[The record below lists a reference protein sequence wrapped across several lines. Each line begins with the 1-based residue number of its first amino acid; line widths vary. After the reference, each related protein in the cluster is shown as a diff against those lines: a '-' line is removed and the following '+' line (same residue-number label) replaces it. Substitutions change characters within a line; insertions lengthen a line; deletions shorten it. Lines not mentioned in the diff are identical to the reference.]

1 MNGKLE
7 PSTMTDKETITE
19 NLPTL
24 SEKELRE
31 LRARI
36 DFLLRGAPKSPTKT
50 NGNGAG
56 NGAGSEDPVL
66 MVLEVIHRLC
76 RDHGV
81 ESRPLEALRGS
92 HGYPAFAEKV
102 PQVLSSLGA
111 KTFTVPELRT
121 LLRLSL
127 GLTLEELTHMGVPVS
142 ASVLMNHV
150 HRVPGVLDTHFPGY
164 REAGMLKLV
173 VRSDGAPDD

>member
-1 MNGKLE
+1 
-7 PSTMTDKETITE
+7 MTPKDNISQT
-19 NLPTL
+19 LPEL
-24 SEKELRE
+24 SQKELRE

-36 DFLLRGAPKSPTKT
+36 DFLLRGRPGWAPKPM

-56 NGAGSEDPVL
+56 NGAQDPVL
-66 MVLEVIHRLC
+66 MVLEAIHRLC
-76 RDHGV
+76 RDHGL

-92 HGYPAFAEKV
+92 HGYPSFAEKV

-111 KTFTVPELRT
+111 KEFTVLELRT
-121 LLRLSL
+121 LLRLAL

-164 REAGMLKLV
+164 REAGLLKLV
-173 VRSDGAPDD
+173 VRSEGDG

>member
-7 PSTMTDKETITE
+7 PSTMTNKEIITE
-19 NLPTL
+19 SLPTL

-36 DFLLRGAPKSPTKT
+36 DFLLRGSHGPPRS
-50 NGNGAG
+50 NGNGAQ
-56 NGAGSEDPVL
+56 SPVL

-76 RDHGV
+76 RDHGL
-81 ESRPLEALRGS
+81 ESRPLAALQSGQNFN
-92 HGYPAFAEKV
+92 AFVEKV
-102 PQVLSSLGA
+102 PQVLASLGA
-111 KTFTVPELRT
+111 KEFNAAELHT
-121 LLRLSL
+121 LLRLAF
-127 GLTLEELTHMGVPVS
+127 GLTLEELAHMGVPVS

-164 REAGMLKLV
+164 REAGLLKLV
-173 VRSDGAPDD
+173 VRSEGDG

>member
-7 PSTMTDKETITE
+7 PSTMTAKETITE

-36 DFLLRGAPKSPTKT
+36 DFLLRGSPGGAPRPKSN
-50 NGNGAG
+50 NGNGAESP
-56 NGAGSEDPVL
+56 AL
-66 MVLEVIHRLC
+66 MVLEIIHRLC
-76 RDHGV
+76 KDHGV
-81 ESRPLEALRGS
+81 ESRPLSALNSGQ
-92 HGYPAFAEKV
+92 GFNAFVEKV

-111 KTFTVPELRT
+111 EEFTMIELRT
-121 LLRLSL
+121 LLRLAL

-164 REAGMLKLV
+164 REAGLLKLV
-173 VRSDGAPDD
+173 VRSEGDG

>member
-1 MNGKLE
+1 MPN
-7 PSTMTDKETITE
+7 KESITQ
-19 NLPTL
+19 NLPVMT
-24 SEKELRE
+24 EKELRE

-36 DFLLRGAPKSPTKT
+36 DFLLRGSHQRSPPSSSSSSSSSR
-50 NGNGAG
+50 NGNGQ
-56 NGAGSEDPVL
+56 EDPVL

-76 RDHGV
+76 RDHGL
-81 ESRPLEALRGS
+81 ESRPLEALRAS
-92 HGYPAFAEKV
+92 QGYSAFAAKV
-102 PQVLSSLGA
+102 PQVLTSLGA
-111 KTFTVPELRT
+111 KEFNLVELRT

-127 GLTLEELTHMGVPVS
+127 GLTLEELTAMGAPVS

-173 VRSDGAPDD
+173 VRSGDGGDGNDG